1 MHGWL
6 SAWRYAL
13 THKSESRKGKKKEN
27 PWAHISVTTSPL
39 LMTPLV
45 SPSARIYLSAH
56 SLWVQL
62 LLLACA
68 SVDVCNMRRCVR
80 FRSASEP
87 LFVFWRLRAFL
98 FFLCLPLQSSNLQWP
113 PISITFV
120 LGKLSEAAPPSR
132 PFYRMLPSIPSSLFS
147 SS

>member
-13 THKSESRKGKKKEN
+13 THKSEPRREKKEEN

-39 LMTPLV
+39 LMTLLV
-45 SPSARIYLSAH
+45 SPSACIYLSAH

-87 LFVFWRLRAFL
+87 LFVFWRLRAFFPPSSSAEL
-98 FFLCLPLQSSNLQWP
+98 KSAVATHQYNICLE
-113 PISITFV
+113 T
-120 LGKLSEAAPPSR
+120 LSEGAPPSR